1 MTHSFLQTFADYC
14 NYNLPLLFENL
25 LFLIMLAFFFLT
37 RVCDASFRSANL
49 LVLFFFCFQLSA
61 NSRKKS
67 GLGLCVD
74 MWTHVDYWMDVQS
87 TSCHVI
93 KRQTLH
99 KQFQIDYLPLQ
110 IKIKSLS
117 LSNGQAE

>member
-1 MTHSFLQTFADYC
+1 VDTC
-14 NYNLPLLFENL
+14 GLL
-25 LFLIMLAFFFLT
+25 
-37 RVCDASFRSANL
+37 
-49 LVLFFFCFQLSA
+49 
-61 NSRKKS
+61 
-67 GLGLCVD
+67 
-74 MWTHVDYWMDVQS
+74 DVQS

-117 LSNGQAE
+117 LSNGQAEQRKCGGCIANPPNRGEWNVLINFESGLGWAAFRLVLFG